1 MTKATALLL
10 GLGLYLV
17 WTFATFLF
25 EGRIDTLARPDAV
38 RDRLIYL
45 IVANVLIG
53 IVGSIALVRLFATT
67 GLIPV
72 ERAGF
77 RHLRHALLASVIG
90 FGLGLLT
97 YAIQGPTTL
106 NSNVMLNGFMQV
118 LVVSIAE
125 VLVCWSVV
133 GTATELAMA
142 PLGRTPA
149 AFGAAFVASAL
160 FAVSHYAHSSPY
172 DSQRF
177 VLLFFIAGLC
187 TSVFFFLSRDVYG
200 AVFFHNF
207 LGMFGLLGALHQTGA
222 IQEYRVFQPTWLV
235 SGAAG
240 LVLLVALHVLV
251 ISRLPRYELR
261 DPGRPYAP
269 ASAPK

>member
-10 GLGLYLV
+10 GLGLYVL
-17 WTFATFLF
+17 WTIATFFL
-25 EGRIDTLARPDAV
+25 EGRMGPMPRPDAE
-38 RDRLIYL
+38 RDRIIYL

-53 IVGSIALVRLFATT
+53 IVGSVAAVRLFATT
-67 GLIPV
+67 DFINV
-72 ERAGF
+72 EQAGF
-77 RHLRHALLASVIG
+77 HRLRHALLAGVVG

-118 LVVSIAE
+118 LVLSIAQ

-133 GTATELAMA
+133 GTATEAVLA

-149 AFGAAFVASAL
+149 TFGAAFVSTAL
-160 FAVSHYAHSSPY
+160 FAVSHYAHSAPY
-172 DSQRF
+172 NSQRF

-187 TSVFFFLSRDVYG
+187 TSLFFFLSRDLYG

-235 SGAAG
+235 SGVAG
-240 LVLLVALHVLV
+240 LLLLIALHALV

-261 DPGRPYAP
+261 DPGTRSAAP
-269 ASAPK
+269 AAPR